1 MSARTG
7 LMMTLLALTC
17 APVSPGAAP
26 VSADPARLFARCTGR
41 LMAEVEHHWL
51 LSTDPARAE
60 ASLQDM
66 KDLLAALPRAETRRL
81 LTLRTEARAAQRALL
96 DTARFSGNAEKA
108 ARAGLMAETLLGQ
121 CRALLLR

>member
-7 LMMTLLALTC
+7 LMMTLLALTS
-17 APVSPGAAP
+17 APALPAASPL
-26 VSADPARLFARCTGR
+26 SADPAQTFARCAGR

-51 LSTDPARAE
+51 LSTNAGPTE
-60 ASLQDM
+60 AALSDM
-66 KDLLAALPRAETRRL
+66 RDLLASLPGSEARYFL
-81 LTLRTEARAAQRALL
+81 SLRSEARAAQRALL

-121 CRALLLR
+121 CRALLPR